1 MQSSREVLMN
11 PLTITRSEFQKVL
24 IEPSV
29 NSTKIKQVNEI
40 ESLLVSHFTR
50 FMTRRADNFEV
61 LRRKPMEG
69 YDISFLITNTHICE
83 KMVKE
88 KLIDF
93 MVEFIRDVDNEISE
107 MRITLN
113 ARAR

>member
-1 MQSSREVLMN
+1 
-11 PLTITRSEFQKVL
+11 
-24 IEPSV
+24 
-29 NSTKIKQVNEI
+29 
-40 ESLLVSHFTR
+40 
-50 FMTRRADNFEV
+50 MTRRADNFEV

-113 ARAR
+113 ARARLCAVNFLQAF